1 MVQSKKKNEAQKS
14 NAASLNEDKSNNG
27 FANFMQNEAEKQKQ
41 NRVQKSVN
49 WINIEYDEQGNIKRK
64 KVDAGK
70 LGQAIFDAHK
80 DEWLLVQSG
89 DVKEFWTYRPLK
101 HNYGASNPA
110 QNKLARA
117 QKVWQLDNLN
127 SIKGYIHA
135 ALKKESVWHAKT
147 ELDAYKYIV
156 GELENHIEPKQ
167 TTVDLIHSDAILMA
181 DDVLN
186 YRTMTV
192 TPNSPSY
199 YFTDFCDYP
208 IRDAKPD
215 GAPLVK
221 QWFKESFG
229 TAALTLEQYI
239 GFMFYTNYTDMQAFV
254 ILKNEGG
261 EGKTTI
267 INFISSLMPSSEISS
282 VSLQQLTQS
291 EKTSKNFSVQELY
304 KKRLNT
310 ADDITHDFIQDGSKI
325 KTLTGGGT
333 LNAPQ
338 KGKSDIRFSNYAKL
352 LFACNDLPEY
362 RDTSKGW
369 NRRPYILTMKT
380 INDFKKRYDIKQL
393 YAQRGSFILYCI
405 QEFKKQLN
413 MQLEQGIANPRL
425 YENAETIKNRQEW
438 VNFNDPIQQFI
449 DEKIVPKDDLP
460 DQGKHTI
467 KNCRPVKDT
476 YNAYVSW
483 CRESNYQP
491 LNSKS
496 FSKQM
501 KQKGYINNDTTI
513 SGKRCYWWYDLKLKS
528 DTGTIDQQ
536 VNSGLHTI

>member
-1 MVQSKKKNEAQKS
+1 MRQSKKENEAQRS
-14 NAASLNEDKSNNG
+14 NATSLNEDKSKSAFND
-27 FANFMQNEAEKQKQ
+27 FMKNESEKQKQ

-80 DEWLLVQSG
+80 DEWLLVQDG
-89 DVKEFWTYRPLK
+89 DVKEFWTYRGLK
-101 HNYGASNPA
+101 HNYGASNPE
-110 QNKLARA
+110 QNKLAKE

-135 ALKKESVWHAKT
+135 ALKKESVWNAKS

-156 GELENHIEPKQ
+156 GELENHIKPKQ
-167 TTVDLIHSDAILMA
+167 TTVDLIHSDVILMA
-181 DDVLN
+181 DGVLN
-186 YRTMTV
+186 YRTMT
-192 TPNSPSY
+192 TAPNSPSY
-199 YFTDFCDYP
+199 YFTDFCDYQ

-215 GAPLVK
+215 GAPLIK
-221 QWFKESFG
+221 QWLEESFG

-239 GFMFYTNYTDMQAFV
+239 GYMFFPNYTDMQAFV
-254 ILKNEGG
+254 ILKNSGG

-267 INFISSLMPSSEISS
+267 INFINSLMPKSETSS

-291 EKTSKNFSVQELY
+291 EKTGKNFSVQELY

-310 ADDITHDFIQDGSKI
+310 ADDITNDFIQDGSKI

-338 KGKSDIRFSNYAKL
+338 KGKSDISFSNYAKL
-352 LFACNDLPEY
+352 IFACNDLPEY

-380 INDFKKRYDIKQL
+380 INDFKMRYDMKQIFK
-393 YAQRGSFILYCI
+393 QRGSFILYCI

-413 MQLEQGIANPRL
+413 SQLKQGIANPRL

-438 VNFNDPIQQFI
+438 LIFNDPIQQFI
-449 DEKIVPKDDLP
+449 DEKVVSRNDLP
-460 DQGKHTI
+460 DKGKHTLR
-467 KNCRPVKDT
+467 NCRLVKDT
-476 YNAYVSW
+476 YNAYISW

-501 KQKGYINNDTTI
+501 KQKGYRNNNTTI
-513 SGKRCYWWYDLKLKS
+513 SGQKGYWWYDLKLYS
-528 DTGTIDQQ
+528 DTGSIPQQ
-536 VNSGLHTI
+536 ENNLHTV

>member
-14 NAASLNEDKSNNG
+14 NAASFNEDKSKND
-27 FANFMQNEAEKQKQ
+27 FDDFMQNESEKQKQ

-49 WINIEYDEQGNIKRK
+49 WINIEYDDQGNIKRK

-70 LGQAIFDAHK
+70 LGQAIFDAHQA
-80 DEWLLVQSG
+80 EWLLVQDG
-89 DVKEFWTYRPLK
+89 DVKEFWTYRGLK
-101 HNYGASNPA
+101 HNYGASNPE
-110 QNKLARA
+110 QNKLARV

-135 ALKKESVWHAKT
+135 ALKKESVWNAKS
-147 ELDAYKYIV
+147 ELDAYKYII
-156 GELENHIEPKQ
+156 GELENHIKPKQ
-167 TTVDLIHSDAILMA
+167 TTVDLIHSDVILMA
-181 DDVLN
+181 DGVLN
-186 YRTMTV
+186 YRTMT
-192 TPNSPSY
+192 TAPNSPSY

-208 IRDAKPD
+208 IMDAKPD

-221 QWFKESFG
+221 QWLEESFG

-239 GFMFYTNYTDMQAFV
+239 GYMFFPNYTDMQAFV
-254 ILKNEGG
+254 ILKNPGG

-267 INFISSLMPSSEISS
+267 INFINSLMPKSETSS

-310 ADDITHDFIQDGSKI
+310 ADDITNDFIQDGSKI

-338 KGKSDIRFSNYAKL
+338 KGKSDISFSNYAKL
-352 LFACNDLPEY
+352 IFACNDLPEY

-380 INDFKKRYDIKQL
+380 INDFKMRYDMKQIFK
-393 YAQRGSFILYCI
+393 QRGSFILYCI

-413 MQLEQGIANPRL
+413 SQLKQGIANPRL
-425 YENAETIKNRQEW
+425 YEDAETIQNRQEW
-438 VNFNDPIQQFI
+438 LIFNDPIQQFI
-449 DEKIVPKDDLP
+449 DERVVPKDELP
-460 DQGKHTI
+460 DKGKHTI
-467 KNCRPVKDT
+467 RNCRLVKDT
-476 YNAYVSW
+476 YGAYVTW

-496 FSKQM
+496 FSKAM
-501 KQKGYINNDTTI
+501 KQKGYENRRTTI
-513 SGKRCYWWYDLKLKS
+513 AGKQAYWWYDLKLLS
-528 DTGTIDQQ
+528 DTGSIPQQ
-536 VNSGLHTI
+536 ENNLHTV

>member
-1 MVQSKKKNEAQKS
+1 MVQSKKKNETQKS

-41 NRVQKSVN
+41 KRVQKSVN

-70 LGQAIFDAHK
+70 LGQAIFDTHK
-80 DEWLLVQSG
+80 KEWLLVQSG
-89 DVKEFWTYRPLK
+89 DVKEFWTYRALK
-101 HNYGASNPA
+101 HNYGASNPM
-110 QNKLARA
+110 QNALAKE
-117 QKVWQLDNLN
+117 QEVWQLDNVT

-135 ALKKESVWHAKT
+135 ALKKESVWNAKS

-156 GELENHIEPKQ
+156 GELETHIKPKQ
-167 TTVDLIHSDAILMA
+167 TTIDLVQPNAILTA
-181 DDVLN
+181 DGVLD
-186 YRTMTV
+186 YHTMHV

-215 GAPLVK
+215 GAPLIK

-239 GFMFYTNYTDMQAFV
+239 GYMFYPNYTDMQAFV

-282 VSLQQLTQS
+282 VSLQQLTQG
-291 EKTSKNFSVQELY
+291 EKNSKNFSVQELY

-310 ADDITHDFIQDGSKI
+310 ADDISNDFIQDGSKI
-325 KTLTGGGT
+325 KTLTGGGEF
-333 LNAPQ
+333 NAPK

-369 NRRPYILTMKT
+369 NRRPYILTTNT
-380 INDFKKRYDIKQL
+380 IKDFKKRYDIKRL
-393 YAQRGSFILYCI
+393 YAERGAFILYCI
-405 QEFKKQLN
+405 QEFQKQLN
-413 MQLEQGIANPRL
+413 AQREQGIANPRL

-449 DEKIVPKDDLP
+449 DEKVVPKDDLP
-460 DQGKHTI
+460 DKGKHTLR
-467 KNCRPVKDT
+467 NCRLVKDT

-483 CRESNYQP
+483 CKESNYKP
-491 LNSKS
+491 FTKKTFNKE
-496 FSKQM
+496 M
-501 KQKGYINNDTTI
+501 KQKGYISNNTTI
-513 SGKRCYWWYDLKLKS
+513 SGQKGYWWYNLKFLS
-528 DTGTIDQQ
+528 DTGTIPQQ
-536 VNSGLHTI
+536 ENNLHML

>member
-1 MVQSKKKNEAQKS
+1 MAQSKKENEAQRS
-14 NAASLNEDKSNNG
+14 NAASLNEDKSTSN
-27 FANFMQNEAEKQKQ
+27 FAEFMQNESGKQKQ

-49 WINIEYDEQGNIKRK
+49 WINIEYDEQGNVKRK

-80 DEWLLVQSG
+80 AEWLLVQNG
-89 DVKEFWTYRPLK
+89 DVKEFWTYRALK

-167 TTVDLIHSDAILMA
+167 TTVDLIHSDAILTA

-186 YRTMTV
+186 YRTMT
-192 TPNSPSY
+192 TAPNSPSY

-215 GAPLVK
+215 GAPLIK

-239 GFMFYTNYTDMQAFV
+239 GYMFFPNYTDMQAFV

-267 INFISSLMPSSEISS
+267 INFISSLMPKSETSS

-310 ADDITHDFIQDGSKI
+310 ADDITNDFIQDGSKI

-338 KGKSDIRFSNYAKL
+338 KGKSDISFSNYAKL
-352 LFACNDLPEY
+352 IFACNDLPEY

-380 INDFKKRYDIKQL
+380 INDFKMRYDMKQIFK
-393 YAQRGSFILYCI
+393 QRGSFILYCI

-413 MQLEQGIANPRL
+413 SQLKQGIANPRL
-425 YENAETIKNRQEW
+425 YENAETIQNRQEW
-438 VNFNDPIQQFI
+438 VNFNDPVQQFI
-449 DEKIVPKDDLP
+449 NEKIVPRNDLP
-460 DQGKHTI
+460 DQGKHTLR
-467 KNCRPVKDT
+467 NCRKVKDT

-483 CRESNYQP
+483 CKESNYQP

-501 KQKGYINNDTTI
+501 KQKGYRNNNTTI
-513 SGKRCYWWYDLKLKS
+513 NGQKGYWWYDLKLLN
-528 DTGTIDQQ
+528 DTGTIPQQ
-536 VNSGLHTI
+536 ENNLHTV

>member
-1 MVQSKKKNEAQKS
+1 MVQSKKKNEAQRS
-14 NAASLNEDKSNNG
+14 NATSLNEDKSKSAFND
-27 FANFMQNEAEKQKQ
+27 FMKNESEKQKQ

-70 LGQAIFDAHK
+70 LGQAIFDAHQA
-80 DEWLLVQSG
+80 EWLLVQDG
-89 DVKEFWTYRPLK
+89 DVKEFWTYRGLK
-101 HNYGASNPA
+101 HNYGASNPE
-110 QNKLARA
+110 QNKLARV

-135 ALKKESVWHAKT
+135 ALKKESVWNAKS
-147 ELDAYKYIV
+147 ELDAYKYII
-156 GELENHIEPKQ
+156 GELENHIKPKQ
-167 TTVDLIHSDAILMA
+167 TTVDLIHSDVILMA
-181 DDVLN
+181 DGVLN
-186 YRTMTV
+186 YRTMT
-192 TPNSPSY
+192 TAPNSPSY

-208 IRDAKPD
+208 IMDAKPD

-221 QWFKESFG
+221 QWLEESFG

-239 GFMFYTNYTDMQAFV
+239 GYMFFPNYTDMQAFV
-254 ILKNEGG
+254 ILKNPGG

-267 INFISSLMPSSEISS
+267 INFISSLMPKSEISS
-282 VSLQQLTQS
+282 VSLQQLTQG

-304 KKRLNT
+304 KKRLN
-310 ADDITHDFIQDGSKI
+310 AGDDITNDFIQDGSKI

-338 KGKSDIRFSNYAKL
+338 KGKDDIRFSNYAKL
-352 LFACNDLPEY
+352 LFTCNDLPDY

-380 INDFKKRYDIKQL
+380 INDFKTRYDMEQIFK
-393 YAQRGSFILYCI
+393 QRGSFILYCI

-413 MQLEQGIANPRL
+413 SQLKQGIANPRL

-438 VNFNDPIQQFI
+438 LIFNDPIQQFI
-449 DEKIVPKDDLP
+449 DEMVVPKDQLP
-460 DQGKHTI
+460 DKGKHTI
-467 KNCRPVKDT
+467 RNCRKVKET
-476 YNAYVSW
+476 YSAYVTW

-496 FSKQM
+496 FSKAM
-501 KQKGYINNDTTI
+501 KQKGYENHRTTI
-513 SGKRCYWWYDLKLKS
+513 TGKQAYWWYDLKLCS
-528 DTGTIDQQ
+528 DTGTIPQQ
-536 VNSGLHTI
+536 ENNLHMI

>member
-1 MVQSKKKNEAQKS
+1 MVQSKKNSTKKS
-14 NAASLNEDKSNNG
+14 NATSSLQKDTPQNN
-27 FANFMQNEAEKQKQ
+27 FDDFMGDADNYQQKT
-41 NRVQKSVN
+41 RAKKSVSWLEVTVDKN
-49 WINIEYDEQGNIKRK
+49 GDEKDK
-64 KVDAGK
+64 KVNIAK
-70 LGQAIFDAHK
+70 LGQAIYDTHK
-80 DEWLLVQSG
+80 DKWLLVQDG
-89 DVKEFWTYRPLK
+89 DIREFWTYRALK

-147 ELDAYKYIV
+147 ELDAYKYII
-156 GELENHIEPKQ
+156 GELETHIQPKR

-181 DDVLN
+181 DKVLN
-186 YRTMTV
+186 YRTMT
-192 TPNSPSY
+192 TAPNSPSY

-215 GAPLVK
+215 GAPLIK

-282 VSLQQLTQS
+282 VSLQQLTQG

-310 ADDITHDFIQDGSKI
+310 ADDISSDFIQDGSKI

-338 KGKSDIRFSNYAKL
+338 KGKNDIRFSNYAKL

-369 NRRPYILTMKT
+369 NRRPYILNANT
-380 INDFKKRYDIKQL
+380 IKDFKKRYDIKQL
-393 YAQRGSFILYCI
+393 YAERGAFILYCI
-405 QEFKKQLN
+405 QEFQKQLN
-413 MQLEQGIANPRL
+413 MQLKQGIANPRL
-425 YENAETIKNRQEW
+425 YEDAETIKNRQEW
-438 VNFNDPIQQFI
+438 LKFNDPVQQFI
-449 DEKIVPKDDLP
+449 DEKIVPKDELP
-460 DQGKHTI
+460 DKGKHTI
-467 KNCRPVKDT
+467 RNSRTFPTT
-476 YNAYVSW
+476 YNAYKTW
-483 CRESNYQP
+483 CQESNYKK
-491 LNSKS
+491 LTKKMFNKE
-496 FSKQM
+496 M
-501 KQKGYINNDTTI
+501 KKKGYEYNHTTI
-513 SGKRCYWWYDLKLKS
+513 GGKTAYWWYNLKLLS
-528 DTGTIDQQ
+528 DTGSIDQQ
-536 VNSGLHTI
+536 ESNLHML

>member
-1 MVQSKKKNEAQKS
+1 MVQSKKENEVQKS
-14 NAASLNEDKSNNG
+14 NAASLNEDKSKSAFND
-27 FANFMQNEAEKQKQ
+27 FMKNESEKQKQ

-49 WINIEYDEQGNIKRK
+49 WINIEYDEQGNVKRK

-80 DEWLLVQSG
+80 AEWLLVQDG
-89 DVKEFWTYRPLK
+89 DVKEFWTYRALK

-156 GELENHIEPKQ
+156 GELENHIKPKQ

-181 DDVLN
+181 DKVLN
-186 YRTMTV
+186 YHTMTTV
-192 TPNSPSY
+192 PNSPSY

-208 IRDAKPD
+208 IKDAKPD
-215 GAPLVK
+215 GAPLIK

-282 VSLQQLTQS
+282 VSLQQLTQG
-291 EKTSKNFSVQELY
+291 EKNSKNFSVQELY

-310 ADDITHDFIQDGSKI
+310 ADDISNDFIQDGSKI
-325 KTLTGGGT
+325 KTLTGGGEF
-333 LNAPQ
+333 NAPQ
-338 KGKSDIRFSNYAKL
+338 KGKNDIRFSNYAKL

-405 QEFKKQLN
+405 QEFQKQLN
-413 MQLEQGIANPRL
+413 SQLEQGIANPRL
-425 YENAETIKNRQEW
+425 YENAETVKNRQEW
-438 VNFNDPIQQFI
+438 ANFNDPIQQFI
-449 DEKIVPKDDLP
+449 DEKVVPKDELQDK
-460 DQGKHTI
+460 GKHTLR
-467 KNCRPVKDT
+467 NCRLVQDT
-476 YNAYVSW
+476 YNVYTAW
-483 CRESNYQP
+483 CKESNYKP
-491 LNSKS
+491 LKKKS
-496 FSKQM
+496 FSEEM
-501 KQKGYINNDTTI
+501 KKKGYENNRTTI
-513 SGKRCYWWYDLKLKS
+513 NGKQAYWWYDLRLYS

-536 VNSGLHTI
+536 QENNLHTL